1 MSDFS
6 SSVEAFLDEFFRL
19 DPVSATAAGMHA
31 HDGRWPDV
39 TEAGRRERLAF
50 IDRWEDEFR
59 APPDTGLTAD
69 ERIDRDLL
77 LLELDAMRFN
87 ETELRE
93 ETWDPLAWVYLLGGG
108 IFPLLAREFAP
119 LAERLDS
126 IAARLE
132 GIPAVLSAARAQ
144 LGSHPTRPVS
154 QLHTETA
161 LKQLAG
167 IAELAADA
175 VHEAERAAPENPAV
189 AAQLDRLRS
198 AAAIATTALEGFA
211 EYLRD
216 TLLPLA
222 EGEGRLGPELFRA
235 KLRRTL
241 KSDAPT
247 PEEILA
253 RAEREYPAIR
263 AEMVRIARE
272 IWPAWI
278 PDRAAPDAAGAG
290 SPEAADS
297 QIVREVLDA
306 IAREHQPASRLLAFC
321 REELG
326 RIEAFCRDRDLV
338 GLPDEPL
345 EIRWTPVFLRAF
357 GGAMLSSPGP
367 LDRGQKAF
375 FAITPIPE
383 DWTPEQVESYLR
395 EDNDRMLR
403 LLTIHEAI
411 PGHYLQGAYANRC
424 PSIVRAVFW
433 SGVFAEGWAVYV
445 TQLMMDLGY
454 GADDPALLL
463 VHWKFYLRS
472 ITNAIIDVRIHTAG
486 MTEQEAISLMVEGG
500 FQEEAEARAKYN
512 RARLSSTQLST
523 YFIGSIEMWELEL
536 ERRRRLAASSGD
548 PRGAAA
554 VPEPRLVGGLGETP
568 GFRYR
573 EHLETVLAHGT
584 PPVSL
589 LRRLVLG

>member
-31 HDGRWPDV
+31 HDDRWPDV

-175 VHEAERAAPENPAV
+175 VREAERAASENPAV

-198 AAAIATTALEGFA
+198 AAAIATAALEGFA